1 MVDMYAKCGLLQDAH
16 KTLKGL
22 RVKDIVSWNALIAGY
37 AEHGPAQEV
46 LACLEQMEL
55 EKISLDAISF
65 VYALKACG
73 NAGAIDQGQE
83 LHAEIARRGLEND
96 SHIGSTLIDMYAKCG
111 LAMDAI
117 LVFNKL
123 PVQDVVSWNAI
134 IKGCGMNHNGK
145 KAVEY
150 FEDMQKQ
157 GLKPDAVTFTCLLS
171 ACSHAKLVAKG
182 KEMFELM
189 PTVHGIRPSLD
200 HYNCMIDILSRAG
213 RIKEALRFIESMPCL
228 PSIDMWTAILSACK
242 VHAEID
248 LGFQCF
254 QQLVRTDSG
263 WAVPYVLMWNI
274 YVNAGRLEEA
284 NKIEELRK
292 RAGAKKKPASAL
304 IEVNKK
310 IHEFVVG
317 RNDNKKIAMMLKTLQ
332 SRMDRGGKVPNIEL
346 VMGLLSD
353 DDKEA
358 ALCDHAEKLALAFGL
373 LNTPQGQTLRVTK
386 NMRMC
391 NDCHNSSKAISRI
404 EKREIIIRE
413 IYQVHHFK
421 DGWCSCGDI

>member
-1 MVDMYAKCGLLQDAH
+1 MYAKCGMLDRAQTLFDSLTVHDVISWNALLAGYSHNGYGHKALSCFEQMQSEGFHPDAVTFTCSLKACGIVGDGDKGTAIHDRVRKLGLIENNIILGNALVDMYAKCGLLQDAH

-65 VYALKACG
+65 VYVLKACG

-117 LVFNKL
+117 LVFNNL

-150 FEDMQKQ
+150 FEGMQKQ
-157 GLKPDAVTFTCLLS
+157 GLKPDAVTFPCLLS

-242 VHAEID
+242 EHDLAED
-248 LGFQCF
+248 VLGCYTDM
-254 QQLVRTDSG
+254 QLDGVIQDVVS
-263 WAVPYVLMWNI
+263 VVY
-274 YVNAGRLEEA
+274 
-284 NKIEELRK
+284 
-292 RAGAKKKPASAL
+292 AL
-304 IEVNKK
+304 KACDMEMA
-310 IHEFVVG
+310 IHKG
-317 RNDNKKIAMMLKTLQ
+317 TL
-332 SRMDRGGKVPNIEL
+332 IHTE
-346 VMGLLSD
+346 
-353 DDKEA
+353 
-358 ALCDHAEKLALAFGL
+358 
-373 LNTPQGQTLRVTK
+373 
-386 NMRMC
+386 
-391 NDCHNSSKAISRI
+391 I
-404 EKREIIIRE
+404 EK
-413 IYQVHHFK
+413 Q
-421 DGWCSCGDI
+421 WTA